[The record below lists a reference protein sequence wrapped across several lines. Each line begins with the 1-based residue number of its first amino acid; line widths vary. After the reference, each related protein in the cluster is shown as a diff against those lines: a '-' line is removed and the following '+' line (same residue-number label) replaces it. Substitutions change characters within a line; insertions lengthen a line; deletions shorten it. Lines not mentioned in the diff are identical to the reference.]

1 MKFRGWYIP
10 IWLGG
15 LSCVLYGIGGGEW
28 FVSVVGIL
36 IIALP
41 FVLWF
46 AVKPKKKNIMLTDI
60 LPKEEPKQEETPK
73 EPEIKKLFFTVEDVG
88 EHQGILKKVHKKQE
102 NDDEFFDIP
111 QLVLYTR
118 GTAEE
123 PAFAIYLDHDRIGNV
138 TGASARQIYDAYGEG
153 WVVSG
158 LYYDIDCDY
167 DADVDDMVYT
177 CDVTMALKKEDEN

>member
-10 IWLGG
+10 IWIAGASCLFTGIRSG
-15 LSCVLYGIGGGEW
+15 LWYMIIIG
-28 FVSVVGIL
+28 L
-36 IIALP
+36 ITIAVP

-60 LPKEEPKQEETPK
+60 LPQEETENPK
-73 EPEIKKLFFTVEDVG
+73 EPEIRKLFFIVEDVG
-88 EHQGILKKVHKKQE
+88 EHQGILKKVHMKQE

-158 LYYDIDCDY
+158 LYYEIDCDY
-167 DADVDDMVYT
+167 DADLDDMAYT